1 MDPRI
6 QTLCQEYLLRTG
18 LPVAVCDRDGHLTG
32 GVSCCVCPADDDACR
47 QARRLA
53 FHETARWGEPFLH
66 LCPRG
71 RLLWGIPLMN
81 NAEITGGLVVD
92 GVRIEEDSAERESAR
107 IRQSALLLQKM
118 AEEANLTNAAHL
130 ELRRREADRE
140 SRRAEAIHELK
151 GRAYDS
157 IREIYLREEAGLM
170 SAIRRGDRSEAR
182 AILNRILVGIYF
194 FGRGRQDLLKSFI
207 LELVVSMS
215 RSAVEA
221 GADPAGVL
229 GANYSSLVR
238 LSRIEGEEELT
249 RWLVEMLERIMDS
262 IRTHRRY
269 PQGVLLNA
277 ALAYISE
284 NLGGEVSRD
293 QAARVACMSPSHFS
307 RVVRERFGMTF
318 TSLVAQMR
326 VDRARELLKTSEMN
340 LAEIALECGFPDQ
353 SYFTKVF
360 RRIAGC
366 TPSEYRQRER
376 SGLR

>member
-1 MDPRI
+1 MDSRI
-6 QTLCQEYLLRTG
+6 HTLCQEYLLRTG
-18 LPVAVCDRDGHLTG
+18 LPVAVCDADGRLTG
-32 GVSCCVCPADDDACR
+32 GCSRCPCGPDDEACR

-66 LCPRG
+66 LCPAG
-71 RLLWGIPLMN
+71 RLLWGVPLMHN
-81 NAEITGGLVVD
+81 SEITGGLVVD
-92 GVRIEEDSAERESAR
+92 GVRIEEDSAERQSER
-107 IRQSALLLQKM
+107 IRQSALLLQRM

-140 SRRAEAIHELK
+140 SRKAEAIHDLK

-170 SAIRRGDRSEAR
+170 AAVRRGDRAEAR
-182 AILNRILVGIYF
+182 AILNRVLVGIYF
-194 FGRGRQDLLKSFI
+194 FGRSRQDLLKSFI
-207 LELVVSMS
+207 LELVVSLS

-221 GADPAGVL
+221 GADPAGLL

-238 LSRIEGEEELT
+238 LSHIEGEEELT
-249 RWLVEMLERIMDS
+249 RWLVDMLERIMDS

-277 ALAYISE
+277 ALAYVRE
-284 NLGGEVSRD
+284 HLDGDVSRD
-293 QAARVACMSPSHFS
+293 EAARVACMSPSHFS

-318 TSLVAQMR
+318 TGLVAQMR
-326 VDRARELLKTSEMN
+326 VDRARELLKTSEMT
-340 LAEIALECGFPDQ
+340 LAEVAHECGFPDQ

-366 TPSEYRQRER
+366 TPSEYRRKAR
-376 SGLR
+376 SALR

>member
-1 MDPRI
+1 
-6 QTLCQEYLLRTG
+6 
-18 LPVAVCDRDGHLTG
+18 
-32 GVSCCVCPADDDACR
+32 
-47 QARRLA
+47 
-53 FHETARWGEPFLH
+53 
-66 LCPRG
+66 
-71 RLLWGIPLMN
+71 MN

-107 IRQSALLLQKM
+107 IRQSAFLLQKM

-170 SAIRRGDRSEAR
+170 AAIRRGDRSEAR

-221 GADPAGVL
+221 GADPAGLL
-229 GANYSSLVR
+229 GANYSSLAR

-249 RWLVEMLERIMDS
+249 RWLVDMLERIMDS

-277 ALAYISE
+277 ALAYIGE
-284 NLGGEVSRD
+284 NLGGDVSRD